1 MYDLRLAVRSLR
13 ATPIVTV
20 VALATLALGIGANT
34 AIFSFINALLVAPL
48 PYPHADRLVSL
59 WERTPSGRRNAM
71 TTLNYL
77 DYAQSSVFEHVAA
90 TTGCCGAAI
99 LGTGAQPV
107 PVDAFHVSASYFEI
121 FGARAA
127 PGRTF
132 VVGEDQAGRDHVV
145 VISHAL
151 WVSQFGADPTLIG
164 RPIRL
169 NGESYTVVGVMPA
182 NGPFGK
188 ERQVWLPLSFPPER
202 MIRANHWLLSSTGGA
217 VGLLKPGVTVDRARS
232 ELETI
237 AARIA
242 IEYPETNSGWGIVV
256 EPYAAVLVGDDLK
269 RFLLLLLA
277 AVGLVLLIGC
287 VNLANVMVARGLARE
302 REVAIRMALGAG
314 RGQLIRQFLTE
325 SLLLSMAG
333 GLLGLALGYVMMTV
347 LQAVLR
353 NQPINPSFVPYW
365 IPAEATIGINGSV
378 LLFTFVVSALS
389 GVGFGLVPAIR
400 TTRPN
405 TDASTDL
412 YRRASVR
419 RAHRGLQRVLI
430 VTELALAFVL
440 LTGAS
445 LLVRSLIA
453 MQDAD
458 TGFSATNVLT
468 AGLPIWEHR
477 FPDDDALRAY
487 LRQVTA
493 AIEALPGVRDVA
505 LTDGLPLQG
514 VPTGQFFQ
522 IVGQPVVDRA
532 RRPVCNFKVASPA
545 YFRAMA
551 LRVREGRALL
561 DSDRFGEPY
570 VTVINETMA
579 RLYFPHVDPV
589 GQHLLMQTT
598 RPGTT
603 EEIPWSVVGVIADER
618 LTPFDDRRE
627 RPAVYVPVDQVPT
640 MFAGL
645 VVRTTTDPDR
655 LRESIRRALIGVD
668 KDQAIGNM
676 RTVDQL
682 ETDARAP
689 DRLRTW
695 FLGIFAGVALL
706 LSAVGI
712 YGVFAHAVVQRTHE
726 IGIRAALG
734 APRGHL
740 VWLIL
745 RQGMALR
752 AAGLVVGFLGA
763 LGVTRLL
770 RTFLF
775 GVGVVDPI
783 AISTTAVTLAA
794 VAALACYIPARR
806 STTIDPVT
814 ALRTE

>member
-1 MYDLRLAVRSLR
+1 
-13 ATPIVTV
+13 
-20 VALATLALGIGANT
+20 
-34 AIFSFINALLVAPL
+34 
-48 PYPHADRLVSL
+48 
-59 WERTPSGRRNAM
+59 M

-77 DYAQSSVFEHVAA
+77 DYAQSSVFEQVAA
-90 TTGCCGAAI
+90 TTVCCGPAV

-107 PVDAFHVSASYFEI
+107 LVGAFHVSASYFEI

-127 PGRTF
+127 LGRTF
-132 VVGEDQAGRDHVV
+132 VAGDDQAGRDHVV
-145 VISHAL
+145 VVSHPL
-151 WVSQFGADPTLIG
+151 WASQFDADPTLIG

-182 NGPFGK
+182 NGPFGGG
-188 ERQVWLPLSFPPER
+188 RQVWLPLSFPPER
-202 MIRANHWLLSSTGGA
+202 MIRANHWLLSITGGA
-217 VGLLKPGVTVDRARS
+217 VGLLKPGVTMDRARS

-237 AARIA
+237 AARLA
-242 IEYPETNSGWGIVV
+242 ADYRETNSGWGVV
-256 EPYAAVLVGDDLK
+256 AEPYAAVLVGDDLK

-302 REVAIRMALGAG
+302 REVAIRMALGARRG
-314 RGQLIRQFLTE
+314 RLIRQFLTE

-353 NQPINPSFVPYW
+353 NQPVNPSFVPYW
-365 IPAEATIGINGSV
+365 IPAEATIGINGPV
-378 LLFTFVVSALS
+378 LLFTFVVSVLS

-405 TDASTDL
+405 TDASIGL
-412 YRRASVR
+412 YCRAGVR

-440 LTGAS
+440 LTGAG

-468 AGLPIWEHR
+468 AELPIWEHR
-477 FPDDDALRAY
+477 FPDDGALRAY
-487 LRQVTA
+487 LRKVTA

-514 VPTGQFFQ
+514 VPMGQFFQ

-532 RRPVCNFKVASPA
+532 RRPVCDFKVASPA

-551 LRVREGRALL
+551 LRVRKGRALL

-589 GQHLLMQTT
+589 GQHLLMQET

-603 EEIPWSVVGVIADER
+603 EEIPWTVVGVIADER

-627 RPAVYVPVDQVPT
+627 RPAAYVPVDQVPT

-645 VVRTTTDPDR
+645 VVRTATDPDR
-655 LRESIRRALIGVD
+655 LRDSIRRALIGVD
-668 KDQAIGNM
+668 RDQTIRNM

-682 ETDARAP
+682 EADARAP

-734 APRGHL
+734 ARREHL
-740 VWLIL
+740 IWLIL
-745 RQGMALR
+745 RQGMVLS
-752 AAGLVVGFLGA
+752 AAGLVAGFLGA

-794 VAALACYIPARR
+794 VATLACYIPARR
-806 STTIDPVT
+806 ATTIDPLT

>member
-1 MYDLRLAVRSLR
+1 MQDLRLAIRSLR

-34 AIFSFINALLVAPL
+34 AIFSFIEGLLLAPL

-77 DYAQSSVFEHVAA
+77 DYAQSSVFEQVAA
-90 TTGCCGAAI
+90 TTVCCGPAV

-107 PVDAFHVSASYFEI
+107 LVGAFHVSASYFEI

-127 PGRTF
+127 LGRTF
-132 VVGEDQAGRDHVV
+132 VAGDDQAGRDHVV
-145 VISHAL
+145 VVSHPL
-151 WVSQFGADPTLIG
+151 WASQFDADPTLIG

-182 NGPFGK
+182 NGPFGGG
-188 ERQVWLPLSFPPER
+188 RQVWLPLSFPPER
-202 MIRANHWLLSSTGGA
+202 MIRANHWLLSITGGA

-237 AARIA
+237 AARLA
-242 IEYPETNSGWGIVV
+242 ADYRETNSGWGVVV

-302 REVAIRMALGAG
+302 REVAIRMALGARRG
-314 RGQLIRQFLTE
+314 RLIRQFLTE

-353 NQPINPSFVPYW
+353 NQPVNPSFVPYW
-365 IPAEATIGINGSV
+365 IPAEATIGINGPV
-378 LLFTFVVSALS
+378 LLFTFVVSVLS

-405 TDASTDL
+405 PDASTGL
-412 YRRASVR
+412 YCRAGVR

-440 LTGAS
+440 LTGAG

-468 AGLPIWEHR
+468 AELPIWEHR
-477 FPDDDALRAY
+477 FPDDGALRAY
-487 LRQVTA
+487 LRRVTA

-514 VPTGQFFQ
+514 VPMGQFFQ

-532 RRPVCNFKVASPA
+532 RRPVCDFKVASPA

-551 LRVREGRALL
+551 LRVRKGRPLL

-589 GQHLLMQTT
+589 GQHLLMQET

-603 EEIPWSVVGVIADER
+603 EEIPWTVVGVIVDER
-618 LTPFDDRRE
+618 LTPFDVRRE
-627 RPAVYVPVDQVPT
+627 RPAAYVPVDQVPT

-645 VVRTTTDPDR
+645 VVRTATDPDR

-668 KDQAIGNM
+668 RDQTITNM

-682 ETDARAP
+682 EADARAP

-734 APRGHL
+734 ARREHL
-740 VWLIL
+740 IWLIL
-745 RQGMALR
+745 RQGMVLS
-752 AAGLVVGFLGA
+752 AAGLVAGFLGA

-775 GVGVVDPI
+775 GVGVFDPI
-783 AISTTAVTLAA
+783 AISTTAITLAA
-794 VAALACYIPARR
+794 VATLACYIPARR
-806 STTIDPVT
+806 ATTIDPLT